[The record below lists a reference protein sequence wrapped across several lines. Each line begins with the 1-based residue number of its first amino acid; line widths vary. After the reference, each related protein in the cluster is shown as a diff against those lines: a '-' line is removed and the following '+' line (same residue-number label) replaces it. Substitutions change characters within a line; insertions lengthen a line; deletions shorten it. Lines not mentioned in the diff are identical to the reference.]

1 MSVIS
6 VENINFGE
14 AIASPKKVIVKQH
27 NLMKDKSI
35 TKQSQEFNEQRILSH
50 GNENESIE
58 ETIER
63 VKQRIIE
70 TGDKPHVT
78 VARKLELLNELV
90 GFPLGQF
97 LLQNGGL
104 NGYWTD
110 YVVEHQ
116 FQGRITGIDAEG
128 RSLTELEKFLLDKNS
143 FPTQQR
149 YVNFGKAIQNCVQE
163 DIVFASLPCGVM
175 RDLLKLDFTGVENFR
190 LVGIDIDY
198 ESLELAKKL
207 AEEYDLSEK
216 VEFHQEDA
224 WNLPFED
231 EFTLLTSNGLNVY
244 EPDDEKVTELYRQ
257 FFKALIPGGILVTS
271 FVTIPPNIDPNSEW
285 NMSQLNQDDLLLLK
299 IVFGDIIL
307 SQKVTGFRSS
317 LTTKLQL
324 QTVGFDEIELIRDNA
339 NICPTVVARKPK
351 K

>member
-1 MSVIS
+1 MT
-6 VENINFGE
+6 
-14 AIASPKKVIVKQH
+14 Q
-27 NLMKDKSI
+27 
-35 TKQSQEFNEQRILSH
+35 QSQEFNQQRTLSH
-50 GNENESIE
+50 GKKNETIE
-58 ETIER
+58 ETIEK

-78 VARKLELLNELV
+78 VARQLELLNELV

-110 YVVEHQ
+110 YILEHQ
-116 FQGRITGIDAEG
+116 FQGRVTGIDTEG
-128 RSLTELEKFLLDKNS
+128 RSLTKFEKYFLDKT
-143 FPTQQR
+143 PTFLATQER
-149 YVNFGKAIQNCVQE
+149 YIYFGKIIQNYVQ
-163 DIVFASLPCGVM
+163 DDVVLASLPCGVM

>member
-1 MSVIS
+1 MT
-6 VENINFGE
+6 
-14 AIASPKKVIVKQH
+14 Q
-27 NLMKDKSI
+27 
-35 TKQSQEFNEQRILSH
+35 QSQEFNQQRTLSH
-50 GNENESIE
+50 GKKNETIE
-58 ETIER
+58 ETIEK

-78 VARKLELLNELV
+78 VARQLELLNELV

-110 YVVEHQ
+110 YILEHQ
-116 FQGRITGIDAEG
+116 FQGRVTGIDTEG
-128 RSLTELEKFLLDKNS
+128 RSLTKFEKYFLDKT
-143 FPTQQR
+143 PTFLATQER
-149 YVNFGKAIQNCVQE
+149 YIYFGKIIQNYVQ
-163 DIVFASLPCGVM
+163 DDVVLASLPCGVM

-231 EFTLLTSNGLNVY
+231 EFTLLTSN
-244 EPDDEKVTELYRQ
+244 
-257 FFKALIPGGILVTS
+257 
-271 FVTIPPNIDPNSEW
+271 
-285 NMSQLNQDDLLLLK
+285 
-299 IVFGDIIL
+299 
-307 SQKVTGFRSS
+307 
-317 LTTKLQL
+317 
-324 QTVGFDEIELIRDNA
+324 
-339 NICPTVVARKPK
+339 
-351 K
+351 